1 MSVALAIVALVSPQF
16 GKGEFAAFLALLR
29 EDREAREALAKLVRD
44 ETIERLTAEVRAL
57 AEAQRRTEARMAE
70 FAVLIGAL
78 HGESLERRY
87 QEKAQSYFS
96 RIARRVRVLPLEQLD
111 RILDQAVANQA
122 ISDEEAEDVR
132 QADMVLVGRT
142 VREGAPVY
150 LVVEASATVD
160 GDDVD
165 RAARQAAILARAG
178 LPAFPVTAGAR
189 ITVDGE
195 EAARARDVWRVL
207 DGRTYPPGAPVG
219 AGAA

>member
-1 MSVALAIVALVSPQF
+1 MSPQF